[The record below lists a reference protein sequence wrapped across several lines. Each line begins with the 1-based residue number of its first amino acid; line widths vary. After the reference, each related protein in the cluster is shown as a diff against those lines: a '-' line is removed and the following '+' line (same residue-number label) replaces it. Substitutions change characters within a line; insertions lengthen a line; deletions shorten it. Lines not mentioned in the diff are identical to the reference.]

1 MTHAVTFVDDVVRMV
16 LAVVITF
23 VVDKTSVV
31 NNTFVVDLTGV
42 VAFVVA
48 GFSVVVDL
56 AAVTKGVPSVGPG
69 TSPVISNGKKK
80 TYNLCNRM
88 AMKTL
93 VPCFIATG
101 YPLTTH
107 SGYENFGSLLH
118 SHTHFCFL
126 FHSHK
131 TTTLV
136 SLFHNHR
143 IPTLAMQTLVPVL

>member
-1 MTHAVTFVDDVVRMV
+1 MV

-23 VVDKTSVV
+23 VVG
-31 NNTFVVDLTGV
+31 NTFVVDLTGV

-48 GFSVVVDL
+48 RFSVVVDL
-56 AAVTKGVPSVGPG
+56 AAVTKGVSSAGPG
-69 TSPVISNGKKK
+69 TFPVILNGKKK
-80 TYNLCNRM
+80 TYNNRM

-93 VPCFIATG
+93 MPCFIATG
-101 YPLTTH
+101 YPLVTH

-118 SHTHFCFL
+118 NHTHFCFL

-143 IPTLAMQTLVPVL
+143 TPTLAMQTLVSVL